1 MTAPAANRLVTLGTK
16 GGPSIRARGAMPT
29 ASLLELDGHR
39 MVIDCGL
46 GVTCGL
52 VQAGVALHD
61 LTTVF
66 ITHLHSDHVL
76 ELGPLI
82 HTAWCGG
89 LASPVDIHGP
99 PGTLG
104 YWRGFMA
111 SMAYDIHLRV
121 VDDGRVPLDALVRV
135 HEVDAGPLTFAGL
148 TVTALRVQHPP
159 VDCALAFRFDGS
171 KSVTFSGDTTY
182 FPPLADFAKGSDV
195 LVHEA
200 MLTEGIDAILL
211 KTGGSEKLRAHLN
224 ASHTRA
230 EDAGRIAAQAGVG
243 RLVLNHL
250 VPVDDPRF
258 SPDDWLRAVAATF
271 DGPASVAHDGWELA
285 L

>member
-52 VQAGVALHD
+52 VQAGVALRD
-61 LTTVF
+61 LATVF

-135 HEVDAGPLTFAGL
+135 HEADAVPAARSRSDRQRSATP
-148 TVTALRVQHPP
+148 HPP
-159 VDCALAFRFDGS
+159 HAPAPARPAAPARHRPHA
-171 KSVTFSGDTTY
+171 SGCHRPST
-182 FPPLADFAKGSDV
+182 P
-195 LVHEA
+195 
-200 MLTEGIDAILL
+200 
-211 KTGGSEKLRAHLN
+211 
-224 ASHTRA
+224 
-230 EDAGRIAAQAGVG
+230 
-243 RLVLNHL
+243 
-250 VPVDDPRF
+250 
-258 SPDDWLRAVAATF
+258 
-271 DGPASVAHDGWELA
+271 
-285 L
+285 